1 MDNTKKVLFVLLIL
15 AIVFSVTSIF
25 ISFSALNLDIPNG
38 KTTGAVVGSGSA
50 GVNLY
55 VEGPLEESV
64 G

>member
-15 AIVFSVTSIF
+15 AIVFSVASIF
-25 ISFSALNLDIPNG
+25 ISFSALNLDAPSG
-38 KTTGAVVGSGSA
+38 KTTGAVIGSGSA

-55 VEGPLEESV
+55 VEGSSEEGV